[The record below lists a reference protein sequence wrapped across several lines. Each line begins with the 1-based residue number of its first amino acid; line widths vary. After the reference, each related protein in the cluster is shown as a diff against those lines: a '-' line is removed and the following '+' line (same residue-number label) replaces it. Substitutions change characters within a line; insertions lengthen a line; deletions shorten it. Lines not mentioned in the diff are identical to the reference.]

1 MSALMYCNHH
11 NEYNEK
17 SKQIRDDWPL
27 IKYDEIEKNEYI
39 ITQTKDQKREYK
51 LF

>member
-1 MSALMYCNHH
+1 MYCNHQ

-17 SKQIRDDWPL
+17 SKYIRDDWTL
-27 IKYDEIEKNEYI
+27 IKLDEIEKNEHI
-39 ITQTKDQKREYK
+39 ITQTKYQKREYK